1 LNTKLEA
8 NDIPPMSSLV
18 KDLSD
23 GVRLIQLMVRNRSFT
38 NLTLIVFY
46 IDVESSWDIQEIMG
60 IVTIILLPQLKLIMV
75 DK

>member
-1 LNTKLEA
+1 
-8 NDIPPMSSLV
+8 MSSLV

-38 NLTLIVFY
+38 NLTMIVFF

-60 IVTIILLPQLKLIMV
+60 IVTMILLPQLKLIMV